1 MPWVLLLLAIASFL
15 VPYFTTSFAL
25 GALCLVLALVFF
37 VAGVMTLISSRIG
50 ENARNTAQILGP
62 DELRA
67 LRARAEAQR
76 QAAAQTST
84 ATSGDQPSPPEPPV
98 V

>member
-1 MPWVLLLLAIASFL
+1 MPWVLLLLAVACFL
-15 VPYFTTSFAL
+15 IPYFTTSVGL
-25 GALCLVLALVFF
+25 GVLCLVLALVFF

-50 ENARNTAQILGP
+50 ANTRSAAQILGP

-76 QAAAQTST
+76 QAAAQAGT
-84 ATSGDQPSPPEPPV
+84 APSGDPPEPLEPPAV
-98 V
+98 

>member
-1 MPWVLLLLAIASFL
+1 MPWVLLLLAVACFL

-25 GALCLVLALVFF
+25 GALCLVLALLFF

-50 ENARNTAQILGP
+50 ENTRNAAQILGP

-76 QAAAQTST
+76 QAAAQTDT
-84 ATSGDQPSPPEPPV
+84 AASGDQPPPPESPV
-98 V
+98 I